1 MSSSVR
7 TIAEMKEF
15 ATFSPASQRYVR
27 RSLDMAA
34 GRPDVVDLWARS
46 AREADEIRHQG
57 RVYERLGEVREMIPT
72 VADNLVAEPLFARL
86 LPVSAYDLS
95 QGRIVTF
102 GAYRFL
108 YERLLGT
115 TVRPWLPSAFLSAAA
130 LPLLHPDLRR
140 RLLTSIS
147 EAAATASGWS
157 TRDVGFFPTW
167 VEKIET
173 EAA

>member
-15 ATFSPASQRYVR
+15 ATFSPAAQRYLR
-27 RSLDMAA
+27 RSLDVAS
-34 GRPDVVDLWARS
+34 GRPDAIPLWARNQQ
-46 AREADEIRHQG
+46 EAVEIRCQA
-57 RVYERLGEVREMIPT
+57 RVYERLDEVRSMVPE
-72 VADNLVAEPLFARL
+72 VADNLSAEPLIARL
-86 LPVSAYDLS
+86 LPISAHDLA
-95 QGRIVTF
+95 QGKIVTF

-130 LPLLHPDLRR
+130 LPTLHPDLRR

-157 TRDVGFFPTW
+157 TRDVGFYPTW
-167 VEKIET
+167 VEKVET
-173 EAA
+173 EEA